1 MGKIACILLVAA
13 VLTASSEAG
22 VMRKRFLWKEI
33 VDAANSVGKALT
45 DTFNTA
51 KDAVNKAAAGLNFD
65 KAVDALIPLIHSDM
79 SVTACLPPVT
89 PPPPQCWDPLLLSP
103 TPCAPLSVTEPW
115 LSWRRSLDRSN
126 LLLYHYCTTLIF
138 NKDGEL

>member
-1 MGKIACILLVAA
+1 MGSCLPAVTVSTYQYPHQPPAMKIACILLVAA

-79 SVTACLPPVT
+79 SVTACWPPVM
-89 PPPPQCWDPLLLSP
+89 PPPPQCWD
-103 TPCAPLSVTEPW
+103 
-115 LSWRRSLDRSN
+115 
-126 LLLYHYCTTLIF
+126 
-138 NKDGEL
+138 

>member
-1 MGKIACILLVAA
+1 MGSCLSAVTESTHQIPPHPPAMKIACILLVAA

-65 KAVDALIPLIHSDM
+65 KAVDALIPSDM
-79 SVTACLPPVT
+79 SVTACVATCDASAATVLGPFATLAHTVCT
-89 PPPPQCWDPLLLSP
+89 PLC
-103 TPCAPLSVTEPW
+103 
-115 LSWRRSLDRSN
+115 
-126 LLLYHYCTTLIF
+126 
-138 NKDGEL
+138 DGALAKLEEISG

>member
-1 MGKIACILLVAA
+1 MGVAYLQSQCPHISHPHPPAAMKIAYILLVAA

-79 SVTACLPPVT
+79 SVTACVATCDASAATVLGPF
-89 PPPPQCWDPLLLSP
+89 
-103 TPCAPLSVTEPW
+103 APLAHTV
-115 LSWRRSLDRSN
+115 
-126 LLLYHYCTTLIF
+126 CTPLC
-138 NKDGEL
+138 DGALAKLEEISG